1 MDTHTLRR
9 LSGLTLILAGPLC
22 ILGGVLHPVVDG
34 HAHDVH
40 ALTTDHTVGSIALLA
55 GEVLLLLGLP
65 AVYGWLAPRLG
76 VTGLI
81 GFVLYVLGNMLNAV
95 PHLVIMGFAGD
106 YLAEN
111 HPETLSENDV
121 ILAAPAFEAEQ
132 IVTGVMFLVGLL
144 LLGIALTRAA
154 GLPRWIGALAIL
166 GAILPFVPLP
176 MAQGV
181 TGLQIETAR
190 ALAVM
195 ALGYLAWKSVA
206 ATHDSVDGPVVA
218 ARA

>member
-1 MDTHTLRR
+1 MNTHTLRR

-40 ALTTDHTVGSIALLA
+40 ALTTDHAVGSLALLA

-76 VTGLI
+76 VTGLVW
-81 GFVLYVLGNMLNAV
+81 FVLYVLGNMLNAV
-95 PHLVIMGFAGD
+95 PHLVIMWFAGD
-106 YLAEN
+106 HLAEN
-111 HPETLSENDV
+111 HPDALSENDV

-132 IVTGVMFLVGLL
+132 IVTGIMFLVGLL
-144 LLGIALTRAA
+144 LFGIALTRAA
-154 GLPRWIGALAIL
+154 GLPRWIGAVAIV

-176 MAQGV
+176 VVEVV
-181 TGLQIETAR
+181 TGIQIETAR
-190 ALAVM
+190 AVAVM

-206 ATHDSVDGPVVA
+206 PRTVPTGDPVSA
-218 ARA
+218 GRP

>member
-40 ALTTDHTVGSIALLA
+40 ALTTDHAVGSVALLA

-76 VTGLI
+76 ITGLV

-111 HPETLSENDV
+111 HPDALSENDV
-121 ILAAPAFEAEQ
+121 VLAAPAFEAEQ
-132 IVTGVMFLVGLL
+132 IVTGIMFLVGLL
-144 LLGIALTRAA
+144 MFGIALTRAA
-154 GLPRWIGALAIL
+154 GLPRWIGMIAIV

-176 MAQGV
+176 VVEVV
-181 TGLQIETAR
+181 TGIQIETAR

-195 ALGYLAWKSVA
+195 ALGYLAWKSVTPGLISA
-206 ATHDSVDGPVVA
+206 SDPVAVA
-218 ARA
+218 RP

>member
-9 LSGLTLILAGPLC
+9 LSGLALILAGPLC

-34 HAHDVH
+34 HAHDVQ
-40 ALTTDHTVGSIALLA
+40 ALTTDHAVGSVALLA

-76 VTGLI
+76 ITGLV

-106 YLAEN
+106 YLAEH
-111 HPETLSENDV
+111 HPDALSEQDV

-132 IVTGVMFLVGLL
+132 IVTGIMFLVGLL
-144 LLGIALTRAA
+144 LFGIALTRAA
-154 GLPRWIGALAIL
+154 GLPRWIGVAAIL
-166 GAILPFVPLP
+166 GAILPFMPLP
-176 MAQGV
+176 MAEVV
-181 TGLQIETAR
+181 TGIQIETAR

-195 ALGYLAWKSVA
+195 ALGYLAWRSVA
-206 ATHDSVDGPVVA
+206 PTPVSAGDPVA
-218 ARA
+218 VARP

>member
-1 MDTHTLRR
+1 MNTHTLRR

-40 ALTTDHTVGSIALLA
+40 ALTTDHAVGSLALLA

-76 VTGLI
+76 VTGLV

-106 YLAEN
+106 HLAEN
-111 HPETLSENDV
+111 HPDALSENDV

-132 IVTGVMFLVGLL
+132 IVTGIMFLVGLL
-144 LLGIALTRAA
+144 LFGIALTRAA
-154 GLPRWIGALAIL
+154 GLPRWIGAVAIV

-176 MAQGV
+176 VVEVV
-181 TGLQIETAR
+181 TGIQIETAR
-190 ALAVM
+190 AVAVM

-206 ATHDSVDGPVVA
+206 PRTVPTGDPVSA
-218 ARA
+218 GRP